1 MNVVTE
7 NCLHVKSSDRIIE
20 ITTER
25 MTVSAQEMT
34 GETITEVI
42 IGVTR
47 GAPIEIVARDHA
59 LKSDTNAAVT
69 AALLPKVEIAQET
82 KTWAPISLCT
92 NNDLQIFRRRKTCEG
107 SRSLRALKS

>member
-1 MNVVTE
+1 
-7 NCLHVKSSDRIIE
+7 
-20 ITTER
+20 

-34 GETITEVI
+34 EETITEVI

-47 GAPIEIVARDHA
+47 GAIIEIVARGHA

-69 AALLPKVEIAQET
+69 AALLPKVEIAQKT
-82 KTWAPISLCT
+82 KAWVPISLCT

-107 SRSLRALKS
+107 SRSLKALKS